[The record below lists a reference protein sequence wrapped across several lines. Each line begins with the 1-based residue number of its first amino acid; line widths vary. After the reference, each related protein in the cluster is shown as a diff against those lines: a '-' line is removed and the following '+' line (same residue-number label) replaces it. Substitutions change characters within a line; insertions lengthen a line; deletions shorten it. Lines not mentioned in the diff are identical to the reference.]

1 MKGYRFIPRNCEI
14 NTMGQS
20 PLYRVSQLMMF
31 KSLFLVMLMI
41 TMSLSAAIVQTVP
54 SSSSNEDTPPNYS
67 ISISYDSFALDFL
80 DLDPMDWFSEEG
92 PTHLE
97 SHTEPMATSGRSAP
111 TISYSPSTFNLVIDT
126 AMSVQTP
133 TVSGT
138 VTSWSI
144 SPSLP
149 SGLTL
154 SNTDGSISGTPTV
167 TSTSTTYTVTASN
180 SAGSDTATVTI
191 TVTEQLPVIV
201 YSPNTFT
208 LSVGTAMTAV
218 SPTSYAGTVDSYAI
232 SPSLPSGL
240 SLDTTTGELSGTP
253 SAVSASTSY
262 TVTATNTA
270 GSDTATLTIVV
281 NDVAPS
287 SITYSPNSFTLTK
300 GTAMTTTTPTTTGGT
315 VTTWSVSPSLPAGL
329 SLASSDG
336 AISGTP
342 TAVSS
347 SATYTITGTNTGGS
361 TSTTVTIQVN
371 DVAPIITYPS
381 SSITLTKGTAMTSQV
396 PTSSGGTVI
405 SWSVSPTLP
414 AGITLTSS
422 DGTISGTP
430 TSVTPSA
437 TYTITA
443 TNSGGTDTATI
454 TIVVNDIQPL
464 IGYSPSSLTL
474 TKGSAMSTASPT
486 LFGTG
491 QVDSWSVS
499 PSLPAG
505 ISLDT
510 STGDISGTPTA
521 ITASASYTITA
532 TNTGGSDTATLT
544 IVVNDISPII
554 NYATTSYTLT
564 KDIAM
569 TTSTPTTSGGAVT
582 AWSVSPTLPSGLSLD
597 SSTGAIS
604 GTPDTVTASGT
615 YTVTAS
621 NTGGSDSVILT
632 IEVVDE
638 APSSLS
644 YSPNSFTLTKGTAM
658 TAVTPTA
665 NGGTITSWSVSP
677 SLPSGLSIDSST
689 GEISGTPT
697 AVASSAAYTIT
708 ASNSGGSDTA
718 TVTIVVND
726 IAPSSITYSP
736 NSHTLTKGTAMT
748 TVTPTVSGGTPTS
761 WAVSP
766 SLPAGLAIDSST
778 GAISGTPT
786 AVTTSATYTI
796 TASNTG
802 GSDTATVTIVVND
815 VAPSSLA
822 YGSNSFTLTKGT
834 AMTTTT
840 PTYNGGTVTSWGIT
854 LGLPAGL
861 NFDFSTGVLSGTP
874 TAVTSSTSVTITA
887 TNSGGSTTATVSI
900 VVNDVAPSSLTYSPN
915 SFTLTKGTA
924 MTSVTPTVSGGTI
937 TSWSVSPSLPVGLSL
952 DGSTG
957 EISGTPT
964 AITSSA
970 SYTITASNTGGSD
983 TATVTIVVN
992 DVAPSSLA
1000 YSPNS
1005 FTLTK
1010 GTAMTTTTPTVSGGT
1025 ITSWSVS
1032 PSLPVGLS
1040 LDSSTGA
1047 ISGTPT
1053 AVTTSATY
1061 TITASNTGGS
1071 DTATVTIVVNDV
1083 APSSL
1088 AYSPNSFTLTKG
1100 TAMTTVTP
1108 TVNGGTITSWSV
1120 SPSLPVGLSLDSSTG
1135 AISGTPTAVTTSA
1148 TYTITAGNTG
1158 GSDTAT
1164 VTIVVNDI
1172 TPSVSYSPS
1181 TFTLTKGTTMTTAT
1195 PTSSG
1200 GTVTTWSVSP
1210 SLPAGLAIDASTGAI
1225 SGTPTAV
1232 TSSASYTITATNTGG
1247 SDTASI
1253 TIVVNDVTPTISY
1266 STSSFALTKGTAM
1279 TTVTPSSS
1287 GGEVTSWSISPSLPA
1302 GLALDSSTGALSGT
1316 PTAITSSATYTV
1328 TASNTGG
1335 SDTAV
1340 LTIVVN
1346 DVAPS
1351 SLTYSPNSFTLT
1363 KGTAMTTVTPT
1374 VNGGTITSW
1383 SVSPSLPSGLSF
1395 DSSTGA
1401 ISGTPNA
1408 VTTSASYTVTASNT
1422 GGSDTATV
1430 TIVVN
1435 DVIPSS
1441 LAYSPSS
1448 FTLTKGTAMTTVTP
1462 TVNGGTITSWSVSP
1476 SLPAGLSLDSSNG
1489 AISGTPT
1496 AVTTSATYTITASNT
1511 GGSDTADV
1519 TIVVNDVAP
1528 SSLTYSPNSFTL
1540 TTGTAMTTTTPTFN
1554 GGTVTS
1560 WSVSPGLPAGLSLD
1574 SSTGA
1579 ISGTPTAITSSTS
1592 YTITASNTGG
1602 SDTATVTIVVND
1614 VAPSSLAYSPSS
1626 FTLTKGTAMTTVT
1639 PTSSGGTITSWSV
1652 SPSLP
1657 AGLSID
1663 SSTGAISGT
1672 PTAVTTS
1679 ASYTITAGNTGGSD
1693 TATVTIV
1700 VNDVAPSSIAYSQS
1714 SFSLTKGT
1722 TMTTATPTSSGGT
1735 ITSWSVSPSLP
1746 AGLALDSSTGAI
1758 SGTPSAVTS
1767 SASYTIT
1774 GSNTGGSDSVSVTI
1788 VVNDVAPSSLSY
1800 SPNSFTLT
1808 KGTAMTTVTP
1818 TTSGGPVTS
1827 WSVSPSLPAGLAMD
1841 SSTGTI
1847 SGTPTAVTSS
1857 ASYTVTATNTGGSD
1871 TATLTIVVN
1880 DVAPSS
1886 LTYSPNSFTLTKGTA
1901 MTTVTPSITGGTVT
1915 SWSVSP
1921 SFPAGLSLDS
1931 STGAISGTP
1940 TAVSS
1945 SATYTVTASNTGG
1958 SDTATLTITVND
1970 IAPSTIAYSPSTFTL
1985 TKGTAMTTTTP
1996 TSSGGTITSWSVSPS
2011 LPAGLAL
2018 DSSTGAISGTPTAVT
2033 SSSTYTVTGTNTGG
2047 SDTATVTIVVNDVA
2061 PSSLSYSQS
2070 SYSLTKGT
2078 TMTTATPTANGGAI
2092 TSWSVS
2098 PSLPAGLSL
2107 DSSTGAISGTPTAV
2121 TTSATYT
2128 ITASNTGGSDSASI
2142 TIVVNDV
2149 TPSSLA
2155 YSPSSFT
2162 LTKGTAMTTVTPT
2175 VNGGTITSWSV
2186 SPSLP
2191 AGLSLDSS
2199 TGAISGTPTAIS
2211 TSASYTVTASNTG
2224 GSDTATVTIVVND
2237 VTPSS
2242 LAYSPS
2248 SFSLTKGTAMTT
2260 VTPTVNGGTIT
2271 SWSVSPSLPAGL
2283 SLDASTGAIS
2293 GTPTAITSSASYTI
2307 TASNT
2312 GGSDTATVTIVVN
2325 DVAPSG
2331 LSYSPNSFTLTK
2343 GTSMTT
2349 ATPTVS
2355 GGPITSWSV
2364 SPSLPAGL
2372 SLDSSTGAI
2381 SGTPTAVTTS
2391 ASYTITASNT
2401 GGSDTASVTIVVNDV
2416 APSSLS
2422 YSQSSFSLTKGTAMT
2437 TITPTA
2443 NGGTI
2448 TSWSVSPSLPAGLAL
2463 DSSTG
2468 AIGGTPTAVTTSAT
2482 YTITA
2487 SNTGGSDTATV
2498 TIVVNDVAPSSL
2510 TYSPSSFSLTKGTA
2524 MTTTTPTVSGGT
2536 ITSWSVS
2543 PSLPAGLSL
2552 DSSTGAISGT
2562 PTAVTSS
2569 ASYTITA
2576 SNTGGSDT
2584 ATVTIVIN
2592 DVAPSS
2598 LAYSPSS
2605 FTLTKGSAMT
2615 TVTPTVNGG
2624 TITSWSV
2631 SPSLPAGLSLD
2642 SSTGA
2647 ISGTP
2652 SAITS
2657 SATYTITA
2665 SNTGGSDTATVT
2677 IVVNDV
2683 APSSLAYSP
2692 NSFTLTK
2699 GTTMTTVTPTV
2710 SGGPITSW
2718 SVSPSLPAGLSLD
2731 ASSGDIFGTP
2741 TTVTSSATYTVTAAN
2756 TGGSDT
2762 ATVTIAVNDVA
2773 PSSLAYSPNSFILT
2787 KGTGM
2792 TTVTPTVNGGT
2803 ITSWSVSPSLPA
2815 GLALDSSTGA
2825 ISGTPTVVTS
2835 STLYTITAGNTGGSD
2850 TATVTIVVND
2860 IAPSISY
2867 SPSTFTLTKGTAM
2880 TTATPTSTGG
2890 TVTGWMVSPGL
2901 PAGLAIDSS
2910 TGAISGTPTAVSTSA
2925 SYTIT
2930 AGNTGGSDTATVTII
2945 VNDVAPSSLTYSPN
2959 SFTLTKDSAMTP
2971 VTPTVSGGTI
2981 TTWSVSPSLPAG
2993 LALDSSTG
3001 AISGT
3006 PTAITSSAS
3015 YTITASNTGGS
3026 DTASVTIVVN
3036 DVAPSSLTYSPNSFT
3051 LTKGTA
3057 MTTTTPTAS
3066 GGTITSWSVSPSLP
3080 AGLSLDSSTGA
3091 ISGTPTAV
3099 TPSASYTVTASNT
3112 GGSDTAVLTIV
3123 VNDVAP
3129 NSIAYSQ
3136 SSFSLTKGT
3145 AMTTATPTSSG
3156 GTITSWSVSP
3166 SLPAGLSLDSST
3178 GAISGTPTAVA
3189 SSAAYTITASNT
3201 GGSDTTTVTI
3211 VVNDV
3216 TPNVSYSPSS
3226 FSLTKGTAMTTA
3238 TPTSTG
3244 GTVTSWSTSP
3254 SLPAGLALDS
3264 STGAISGTPTAVTTS
3279 ASYTI
3284 TATNTGGSDT
3294 VTVTIVVNDVAP
3306 SSLTYSPSTFS
3317 LTKGTAMTTATPTV
3331 NGGTITSWSI
3341 SPSLPAGLSL
3351 DSSTG
3356 AISGT
3361 PTAITASAAY
3371 TITASNTG
3379 GSDTATV
3386 TIVVNDVAPSSLT
3399 YSPTSFTL
3407 TKGTTMTT
3415 ATPTVSGGPITSWSV
3430 SPSLPAGLSLD
3441 SSTGAISGTP
3451 TAVTTSATYTITA
3464 SNTGGSDTATLT
3476 IVVNDIAPSSLA
3488 YSPNSFTLTKGTSM
3502 TTVTPTVSGGSITS
3516 WSISPSLPAGL
3527 SLDSSNGAISG
3538 TPTAVTTSA
3547 TYTITASN
3555 TGGSDTATVTIE
3567 VNDIAPTSL
3576 AYSPNSFTLTKG
3588 IVMST
3593 VTPTTTGGTV
3603 TSWTVS
3609 PSLPAGLVID
3619 GSTGAISGT
3628 PTAITSSNVYTI
3640 TGTNTGGSATASV
3653 TIVVNDVAPSS
3664 VTYTPSSLTLTNGTA
3679 MTTVTPT
3686 ASGGPVT
3693 SWSISPTVPAG
3704 LNFDTSN
3711 GAISGTPTS
3720 VTSAATYTVTA
3731 TNTGGSATA
3740 TLTIQVNVAP
3750 PSSIVYTPSSLTLTK
3765 GTTMTTVTPTASGG
3779 PATSWSVT
3787 PSLPAGLAI
3796 SGTTGAISGTP
3807 TAVTSSGTYTVT
3819 ASNAGGSD
3827 TVTITIQV
3835 NDVAPSSIAYAP
3847 SSLTLTKGTTMSTI
3861 TPTSAGGTVTSWS
3874 VSPSLPAGLSFSTS
3888 TGAISGTPTAVSS
3901 TATYTVTAS
3910 NTGGSSTATV
3920 TILVNDA
3927 APSSVTY
3934 SPSSFTLTKGVAMTT
3949 VTPTASGGTATSWSI
3964 SPTLP
3969 TGLSFSTTDGAISG
3983 TPGAVSSSATYT
3995 ITATNAGGSGTA
4007 TVTIQVNDVAPSA
4020 VTYTPNSL
4028 TLTNGTAMTSVTPTS
4043 SGGTVTSWS
4052 VSPSL
4057 PAGLSL
4063 DTSTGTISG
4072 TPTAISSSAS
4082 YTVTATNTGGSATAI
4097 VTIQVN
4103 MAPPSSITY
4112 SPSSITLVKDV
4123 AMTTVTPT
4131 ASGGPVAAWTIS
4143 PTLPAG
4149 LSISSSTGAISGTP
4163 TAITSSAQYTI
4174 TATNAGGSG
4183 TATVTIVVNDVAP
4196 SSVTYSPSFLTL
4208 SKDSTMTTITPTSS
4222 GGAVTSWAISS
4233 TLPAGLAFSTST
4245 GAISGTPTA
4254 TANVTTYTVTASNS
4268 GGSATATVTI
4278 IVNDAAPSSV
4288 TYTPSSFTLTK
4299 GTAMTTATPT
4309 ASGGAVTSWSISPS
4323 LPAGLTLNTS
4333 TGAISGTPTAVS
4345 SSTPYTVTA
4354 TNAGG
4359 SDTATVTI
4367 QVNDVSPY
4375 AVSYSGSPFTLT
4387 KGTAMTTA
4395 TPSAS
4400 GGTVTSW
4407 SIAPSLPAGLTFS
4420 TSTGEISGTPTAVSS
4435 SSTYTVTATNT
4446 GGSAT
4451 ASLTIVVNDVIPSS
4465 IVYSG
4470 TPFNLTKDTA
4480 MTTATPTSSGGPVTS
4495 WSISPAVPAGLS
4507 FSTSTG
4513 EISGTPTAVSTS
4525 TSYTVTASNTGGSAT
4540 TTITIL
4546 VNDAPPASVA
4556 YSGSPFTLTK
4566 GIAMTTATPSVS
4578 GGTVTTWSVSPSL
4591 PVGLSL
4597 DSSTGAISGTPTAIT
4612 SSANYTITA
4621 SNAGGSDSTTVVIAV
4636 NDVAPS
4642 SITYTP
4648 SSLGLTKDVTMSA
4661 VTPTAS
4667 GGPVTSWSISP
4678 SLPAGLSFSNSTGT
4692 ISGTPTALT
4701 SSSFYTVTASNTGG
4715 SATAIIAIQVNV
4727 AAPSSISYS
4736 PSSITLVKGAPMSTV
4751 TPTASGGPVA
4761 SWSISP
4767 ALPAGLTLNTTTGA
4781 ISGTPS
4787 VVSPS
4792 TSYTVTASNAGGSGT
4807 ATVTIQV
4814 NDLAPSSV
4822 AYSPSF
4828 LTLAKDSAMTTATP
4842 TSSGGTVVSWSISPS
4857 LPSGISL
4864 DSSTG
4869 AISGTPTTVSNVT
4882 TYTVTATNSGGSAT
4896 ATITILIT
4904 DAAPSSVTYN
4914 PSSFTLTKGTAMTT
4928 ATPTA
4933 SGGAVTSWSISPSLP
4948 AGLTLNTSTGAIS
4961 GTPTA
4966 VSSSTP
4972 YTVTATNAGGSDTAT
4987 VTIQV
4992 NDVSPYAVSYSGS
5005 PFTLTKGTAMTTATP
5020 SASGGTVTLWSITP
5034 SLPAGLTFSTSTG
5047 EISGTPTAV
5056 SSSTTYTVTAN
5067 NTGGSATA
5075 SLTIV
5080 VNDVIPS
5087 SIVYSGTPFNL
5098 TKDTAMTTDT
5108 PTVNGGTITS
5118 WSISPSLPAGLTFSA
5133 STGAIS
5139 GTPTAVSASASYT
5152 VTATNSGGSA
5162 TTTITMIV
5170 NDAPPTS
5177 LSYGVTTLTLTKN
5190 VTMTTITPTANGG
5203 TITSWSV
5210 SPTLPVGLS
5219 FDTSTGAISGT
5230 PTGINASATYTIT
5243 ASNAG
5248 GSDSVALVI
5257 AVNDVSPSSV
5267 SYTPNSFTLQKGS
5280 VMSSAIPTASGGA
5293 VTSWSVSPSLPS
5305 GLSLDVSTGTISGT
5319 PTAITSSATYTVTAS
5334 NSGGSATA
5342 TVTIEVTDAAPSSIT
5357 YSPSSSTLTVNVAM
5371 TTITPTSS
5379 GGTITS
5385 WSITPS
5391 LPTGLS
5397 FDTSTGAISG
5407 TPTAVSNYTT
5417 YTVTAS
5423 NAGGSDTAT
5432 VTIEVNDIAPSS
5444 VNYTP
5449 SSLTLAK
5456 DSAMS
5461 TLTPTSSGGTVTNW
5475 SITPSLP
5482 AGLSLDNS
5490 TGAISG
5496 TPTALSNS
5504 TSYTVTA
5511 TNSGGSATATVTIT
5525 VIEAAPAG
5533 VTYNPSSLTLQKDSM
5548 MPTIT
5553 PTASGGAVASWSVS
5567 PNLPAGLTLNTSTGE
5582 ISGTPTAVTP
5592 LTIYTVT
5599 ASNAGGSNST
5609 TLTLQVNDIVP
5620 TIEYLTND
5628 LALTNNT
5635 ASSDLPTS
5643 PTTTGNGV
5651 IVTWGVSPSLPAGLA
5666 LDSATGEISGTP
5678 TELLTRTMFT
5688 ITGTNSGGSATAY
5701 INITVVDETPSIE
5714 YLQNDLT
5721 LTNNTASIDL
5731 PLAPTLNG
5739 SGTYIS
5745 WTINPSL
5752 PAGLVFDASTGV
5764 ISGTPTELL
5773 TRSMFLITGT
5783 NSGGTESAYLNITVV
5798 DQLASIAYSP
5808 DDLVL
5813 TNSTASS
5820 DLPLSPTVSGSG
5832 EVLSWAINPS
5842 LPTGLAFDTASGDI
5856 TGTPTEIITRTMFV
5870 ITGTNSGGTMV
5881 AYLNITVLDSV
5892 PVFEYAPSDVELL
5905 NNSSVLSMTP
5915 ISTGGNV
5922 LEWAITPELSAG
5934 LVFDNTTGE
5943 ITGTPVEL
5951 SGRTMYMITA
5961 SNDDGSSS
5969 AFVNITVQDVVYET
5983 SSGPVYMLNGTAID
5997 PVAPVSTIRD
6007 SQYEIHPSLPAGLM
6021 LGETNGTIYGVP
6033 TETMPLTDFTI
6044 YANSTLFNSSFTL
6057 AIEVLDDTDGDGQPD
6072 ELPED
6077 YTGDLIVDT
6086 DDDND
6091 GVSDSQEMNC
6101 LSDPLDSES
6110 QPIDLDGDSICD
6122 ALDSDID
6129 GDGIANTD
6137 EIDTSQDSA
6146 DSDGDGICDG
6156 PLAPALPVEVC
6167 TAGPDAFP
6175 NDPAASVDTDGDGM
6189 PDELIEG
6196 VETNLTID
6204 EDDDGDGWS
6213 DTAEVACG
6221 TNSKN
6226 GASVPLDGD
6235 DDQICDALDTKTL
6248 SYALNGTEANTFE
6261 AVINQT
6267 GFVILPNL
6275 TGMEEG
6281 TWSIVPALP
6290 DGLEFGG
6297 GMARSAETGII
6308 YGVPTTTSPMT
6319 NYTIFAN
6326 NSQTGTVFTFSMAVL
6341 SDSDGD
6347 GLPDGPSVT
6356 GLEVDQDDDGDGVLD
6371 ELEIKCGSDPNNVSD
6386 AADVDESGN
6395 CVVAGSSEDNEDDG
6409 LFPYWCCFPIILL
6422 LLLLLLFLFYKRR
6435 DKVELF
6441 GPEPEHTTSEPNFA
6455 SGTGTQDDPFVLK
6468 PVKALKAGTIATT
6481 KEEILITDMTP
6492 EIQVNLLD
6500 LAEDTNDKRFMMS
6513 EVGPSEMEPNYVL
6526 SADDE
6531 GSLRLR
6537 LVFDDSE
6544 NPSYEGVKY
6553 QGLVKLGKA
6562 SVYFSWSVAVKEDK
6576 RKMNQIR
6583 KEQEAEAKAAKEA
6596 EAKAAKEVDAK
6607 VTKKAKETTSDKE
6620 ETLDKAEIIAE
6631 ATGRSVEAIVEDLE
6645 DDGIVNLSN
6654 ETDEKAEA
6662 DAKATKVAKAKAEA
6676 DAKAAKE
6683 AKAKAEAD
6691 AKAAKEAKAKA
6702 EADAKAA
6709 KDVKAKAEAD
6719 AKAAKEK
6726 AAKEAEKEAKA
6737 KADAEAK
6744 AAATKKA
6751 EKKPVTKEVK
6761 KQEELKRVK
6770 SRAKTID
6777 FKTLGEAT
6785 KSTLKTEVK
6794 KGASTLEVANA
6805 SEFADAGTA
6814 AITDEKGR
6822 SIITWTGKDGNAL
6835 TGVKGVTRVF
6845 GTASIVMVKDDLQV
6859 IKGIGP
6865 FIEEKLNALGITT
6878 YRQIANMDAKLETQ
6892 VNEAIEFFPGRVKRD
6907 QWANQA
6913 KILLGED
6920 VKLDEKALQQA
6931 EELERI
6937 SKKAESIDFATLG
6950 VATLDQKDELQTI
6963 KGIGPFI
6970 EEKLN
6975 ALGIYTFEQVGNM
6988 TSEIET
6994 QVNKAIEFFPGRV
7007 KRDEWAKQARELH
7020 KTKK

>member
-1 MKGYRFIPRNCEI
+1 
-14 NTMGQS
+14 MGQM
-20 PLYRVSQLMMF
+20 PLYRAPLSMTL
-31 KSLFLVMLMI
+31 KSLFLVVLMI
-41 TMSLSAAIVQTVP
+41 TMSLSAAIVQTAP
-54 SSSSNEDTPPNYS
+54 STPTSEDTSPNYS

-80 DLDPMDWFSEEG
+80 DLNPMDWFSEEG
-92 PTHLE
+92 TSQLE
-97 SHTEPMATSGRSAP
+97 SRPQPMATSGRSAP
-111 TISYSPSTFNLVIDT
+111 TISYSPSTFNLVLDT

-138 VTSWSI
+138 VTSWSV

-149 SGLTL
+149 SGLAL

-167 TSTSTTYTVTASN
+167 TSSSTSYTVTASN
-180 SAGSDTATVTI
+180 SGGSDTATITI

-218 SPTSYAGTVDSYAI
+218 SPTSYAGDVDSYAI

-240 SLDTTTGELSGTP
+240 SLDTSTGELSGTP
-253 SAVSASTSY
+253 SAVSSSTSY

-270 GSDTATLTIVV
+270 GTDTATLTIVV

-315 VTTWSVSPSLPAGL
+315 VTTWTVSPSLPAGL
-329 SLASSDG
+329 SIASSDG

-347 SATYTITGTNTGGS
+347 SAIYTITGTNTGGS
-361 TSTTVTIQVN
+361 TSTTVTVQVN
-371 DVAPIITYPS
+371 DIAPIITYPS
-381 SSITLTKGTAMTSQV
+381 SSLTLTKGTAMTSQV
-396 PTSSGGTVI
+396 PTSSGGTVV

-414 AGITLTSS
+414 AGITLTSA

-430 TSVTPSA
+430 TAVTSSA

-443 TNSGGTDTATI
+443 TNSGGTDTASI

-464 IGYSPSSLTL
+464 IGYSPSSFTL
-474 TKGSAMSTASPT
+474 TKGTAMSTASPT

-499 PSLPAG
+499 PTLPAG

-510 STGDISGTPTA
+510 STGDISGTPTT
-521 ITASASYTITA
+521 ITTSATYTITA
-532 TNTGGSDTATLT
+532 TNTGGSDTATIT
-544 IVVNDISPII
+544 IVVNDASPII
-554 NYATTSYTLT
+554 SYATTSFTLT

-569 TTSTPTTSGGAVT
+569 TTATPTVSGGSVT
-582 AWSVSPTLPSGLSLD
+582 GWTVSPSLPSGLSID
-597 SSTGAIS
+597 SSTGAVS

-615 YTVTAS
+615 YTVTGS
-621 NTGGSDSVILT
+621 NTGGSDSVVLT
-632 IEVVDE
+632 IEVIDE
-638 APSSLS
+638 APSSLA
-644 YSPNSFTLTKGTAM
+644 YSPNTFTLTKGTAM

-697 AVASSAAYTIT
+697 AVVSSASYTIT

-718 TVTIVVND
+718 SVAIVVND

-748 TVTPTVSGGTPTS
+748 TVTPTFSGGTPTS
-761 WAVSP
+761 WTISP
-766 SLPAGLAIDSST
+766 SLPAGLVIDSSN

-786 AVTTSATYTI
+786 AVTPSATYTV
-796 TASNTG
+796 TATNTG

-840 PTYNGGTVTSWGIT
+840 PTYNGGTVTTWGIT

-861 NFDFSTGVLSGTP
+861 SFDFSTGVLSGTP

-887 TNSGGSTTATVSI
+887 TNSGGSTTATVTI

-924 MTSVTPTVSGGTI
+924 MTEVTPTVSGGTI
-937 TSWSVSPSLPVGLSL
+937 TSWSVSPSLPAGLTL
-952 DGSTG
+952 DSSTG

-983 TATVTIVVN
+983 TASVTIVVN
-992 DVAPSSLA
+992 DIAPSSLS
-1000 YSPNS
+1000 YSPS
-1005 FTLTK
+1005 TFTLTK

-1032 PSLPVGLS
+1032 PTLPAGLS
-1040 LDSSTGA
+1040 LDSTTGA

-1061 TITASNTGGS
+1061 TVTASNTGGS
-1071 DTATVTIVVNDV
+1071 DTADLTIVVNDV

-1108 TVNGGTITSWSV
+1108 TVSGGTITSWTV
-1120 SPSLPVGLSLDSSTG
+1120 SPSLPAGLSIDSSTG

-1148 TYTITAGNTG
+1148 TYTVTATNTG

-1164 VTIVVNDI
+1164 LTIVVNDI
-1172 TPSVSYSPS
+1172 TPSIAYSPS
-1181 TFTLTKGTTMTTAT
+1181 TFTLTKGTAMNAVT
-1195 PTSSG
+1195 PTSTG
-1200 GTVTTWSVSP
+1200 GTVTGWTVSP
-1210 SLPAGLAIDASTGAI
+1210 SLPAGLAIDSSTGVI
-1225 SGTPTAV
+1225 SGNPTAV
-1232 TSSASYTITATNTGG
+1232 TSSASYTITGTNTGG

-1253 TIVVNDVTPTISY
+1253 TIVVNDVAPSITY
-1266 STSSFALTKGTAM
+1266 SPSSFTLTKGTAM
-1279 TTVTPSSS
+1279 TTTTPANSGGTITSWSVTPSLPS
-1287 GGEVTSWSISPSLPA
+1287 GLSLDA
-1302 GLALDSSTGALSGT
+1302 STGAVSGT
-1316 PTAITSSATYTV
+1316 PSAITSSGTYTV
-1328 TASNTGG
+1328 TADNTGG
-1335 SDTAV
+1335 SDTAT

-1351 SLTYSPNSFTLT
+1351 SLSYSPSTFTLT
-1363 KGTAMTTVTPT
+1363 KDTAMTTTTPT
-1374 VNGGTITSW
+1374 VSGGTITSW
-1383 SVSPSLPSGLSF
+1383 SVSPTLPAGLSL
-1395 DSSTGA
+1395 DSTTGA
-1401 ISGTPNA
+1401 ISGTPTA
-1408 VTTSASYTVTASNT
+1408 VTTSATYTVTATNT
-1422 GGSDTATV
+1422 GGSDTATL

-1448 FTLTKGTAMTTVTP
+1448 FTLTKDTAMTTVTP
-1462 TVNGGTITSWSVSP
+1462 TVNGGTITSWSVFP
-1476 SLPAGLSLDSSNG
+1476 SLPAGLSLDASTG
-1489 AISGTPT
+1489 AIGGTPS
-1496 AVTTSATYTITASNT
+1496 AVTSSATYTITASNT

-1528 SSLTYSPNSFTL
+1528 SSLAYSPSSFTL
-1540 TTGTAMTTTTPTFN
+1540 TTGTAMTTTTPTVN
-1554 GGTVTS
+1554 GGTITS
-1560 WSVSPGLPAGLSLD
+1560 WSVSPGLPTGLSLD

-1579 ISGTPTAITSSTS
+1579 ISGTPTAITSSAT
-1592 YTITASNTGG
+1592 YTVTASNTGG

-1614 VAPSSLAYSPSS
+1614 VGPSSLAYSPNS
-1626 FTLTKGTAMTTVT
+1626 FTLTKGTAMTTTT

-1657 AGLSID
+1657 AGLSLD
-1663 SSTGAISGT
+1663 SSSGAISGT
-1672 PTAVTTS
+1672 PSAVTSS
-1679 ASYTITAGNTGGSD
+1679 ASYTITGSNTGGSD

-1700 VNDVAPSSIAYSQS
+1700 VNDVSPSSIAYSQS
-1714 SFSLTKGT
+1714 SFTLTKGT

-1758 SGTPSAVTS
+1758 SGTPTTVTS
-1767 SASYTIT
+1767 SASYTVT
-1774 GSNTGGSDSVSVTI
+1774 GSNTGGSDSVTVTI
-1788 VVNDVAPSSLSY
+1788 VVNDVAPSSLTY
-1800 SPNSFTLT
+1800 SPSSFTLT

-1827 WSVSPSLPAGLAMD
+1827 WSISPSLPAGLAMD

-1847 SGTPTAVTSS
+1847 SGTPTDVTSS

-1871 TATLTIVVN
+1871 TATVTIVVN
-1880 DVAPSS
+1880 DVTPSS
-1886 LTYSPNSFTLTKGTA
+1886 LAYSPNSFTLTKGTA

-1915 SWSVSP
+1915 SWSASP
-1921 SFPAGLSLDS
+1921 TLPTGLILDS

-1945 SATYTVTASNTGG
+1945 LTSYTITATNTGG
-1958 SDTATLTITVND
+1958 SDTATVTITVND

-1985 TKGTAMTTTTP
+1985 TKGTAMTTATP

-2011 LPAGLAL
+2011 LPAGLSL
-2018 DSSTGAISGTPTAVT
+2018 DSSTGAISGTPSAVT
-2033 SSSTYTVTGTNTGG
+2033 SSASYTVTGTNTGG

-2070 SYSLTKGT
+2070 SFSLTKGT
-2078 TMTTATPTANGGAI
+2078 TMTTATPTANGGTI

-2121 TTSATYT
+2121 TSSATYT
-2128 ITASNTGGSDSASI
+2128 VTASNTGGSDTASI

-2211 TSASYTVTASNTG
+2211 SSASYTVTASNTG

-2237 VTPSS
+2237 VAPSS

-2349 ATPTVS
+2349 TTPTVS
-2355 GGPITSWSV
+2355 GGPITSWTV
-2364 SPSLPAGL
+2364 SASLPAGL
-2372 SLDSSTGAI
+2372 SLDSTTGAI

-2391 ASYTITASNT
+2391 GTYTITATNT
-2401 GGSDTASVTIVVNDV
+2401 GGSDTATITIVVNDV

-2448 TSWSVSPSLPAGLAL
+2448 TSWSVSPSLPAGLSL
-2463 DSSTG
+2463 DASTG
-2468 AIGGTPTAVTTSAT
+2468 AIGGTPTAVTTSAI

-2487 SNTGGSDTATV
+2487 GNTGGSDTATV

-2510 TYSPSSFSLTKGTA
+2510 TYSPSSFTLTKGTAMTTATPTVNGGTITSWSVSPSLPAGLSLDSSTGAISGTPSIVTTSASYTITASNTGGSDTATVTIVVNDVAPSSLAYSPSSFTLTKGTAMTTVTPTVNGGTITSWSVSPSLPAGLSLDASTGAISGTPTAITSSASYTITASNTGGSDTESVTIVVNDVAPSSLAYSPSSFTLTTGTAMTTATPTVSGGPVTTWSVSPSLPAGLSLDASTGAISGTPTAVTSSATYTVTAGNTGGSDTATVTIAVNDVAPSSLAYSPNSFTLTKGTGMTTVTPTVNGGTITSWSVSPTLPAGLALDSTTGAISGTPTTVTSSTLYTITASNTGGSDTATVTIVVNDITPSISYSPSTFTLSKGTAMTAATPTSTAGTVTSWTVSPGLPAGLAIDSSTGVISGTPTTVTSSASYTITGTNTGGSDTASVTIIVNDVAPSSLTYSPNSFTLTKDSAMTAVTPSASGGTITSWSVSPSLPAGLSLDSSTGEISGTPTAITSSASYTITASNTGGSDTATLTIVVNDVAPSSLTYSPNSFTLTKGTA
-2524 MTTTTPTVSGGT
+2524 MTTTTPSASGGT

-2569 ASYTITA
+2569 ASYT
-2576 SNTGGSDT
+2576 
-2584 ATVTIVIN
+2584 
-2592 DVAPSS
+2592 
-2598 LAYSPSS
+2598 
-2605 FTLTKGSAMT
+2605 
-2615 TVTPTVNGG
+2615 
-2624 TITSWSV
+2624 
-2631 SPSLPAGLSLD
+2631 
-2642 SSTGA
+2642 
-2647 ISGTP
+2647 
-2652 SAITS
+2652 
-2657 SATYTITA
+2657 
-2665 SNTGGSDTATVT
+2665 
-2677 IVVNDV
+2677 
-2683 APSSLAYSP
+2683 
-2692 NSFTLTK
+2692 
-2699 GTTMTTVTPTV
+2699 
-2710 SGGPITSW
+2710 
-2718 SVSPSLPAGLSLD
+2718 
-2731 ASSGDIFGTP
+2731 
-2741 TTVTSSATYTVTAAN
+2741 VTAE
-2756 TGGSDT
+2756 
-2762 ATVTIAVNDVA
+2762 
-2773 PSSLAYSPNSFILT
+2773 
-2787 KGTGM
+2787 
-2792 TTVTPTVNGGT
+2792 
-2803 ITSWSVSPSLPA
+2803 
-2815 GLALDSSTGA
+2815 
-2825 ISGTPTVVTS
+2825 
-2835 STLYTITAGNTGGSD
+2835 
-2850 TATVTIVVND
+2850 
-2860 IAPSISY
+2860 
-2867 SPSTFTLTKGTAM
+2867 
-2880 TTATPTSTGG
+2880 
-2890 TVTGWMVSPGL
+2890 
-2901 PAGLAIDSS
+2901 
-2910 TGAISGTPTAVSTSA
+2910 
-2925 SYTIT
+2925 
-2930 AGNTGGSDTATVTII
+2930 
-2945 VNDVAPSSLTYSPN
+2945 
-2959 SFTLTKDSAMTP
+2959 
-2971 VTPTVSGGTI
+2971 
-2981 TTWSVSPSLPAG
+2981 
-2993 LALDSSTG
+2993 
-3001 AISGT
+3001 
-3006 PTAITSSAS
+3006 
-3015 YTITASNTGGS
+3015 
-3026 DTASVTIVVN
+3026 
-3036 DVAPSSLTYSPNSFT
+3036 
-3051 LTKGTA
+3051 
-3057 MTTTTPTAS
+3057 
-3066 GGTITSWSVSPSLP
+3066 
-3080 AGLSLDSSTGA
+3080 
-3091 ISGTPTAV
+3091 
-3099 TPSASYTVTASNT
+3099 NT

-3129 NSIAYSQ
+3129 SSIAYSQ

-3145 AMTTATPTSSG
+3145 TMTTATPTSSG

-3216 TPNVSYSPSS
+3216 TPSISYSPSS
-3226 FSLTKGTAMTTA
+3226 FSLTKNTAMTTA

-3351 DSSTG
+3351 DASTG
-3356 AISGT
+3356 SISGT
-3361 PTAITASAAY
+3361 PTAITASAVY
-3371 TITASNTG
+3371 TVTASNTG

-3386 TIVVNDVAPSSLT
+3386 TIVVDDVAPSSLA
-3399 YSPTSFTL
+3399 YSQTSFTL
-3407 TKGTTMTT
+3407 TKDTTMTT

-3451 TAVTTSATYTITA
+3451 TAVTTSASYTVTA

-3502 TTVTPTVSGGSITS
+3502 TTVTPTVSGGTITS
-3516 WSISPSLPAGL
+3516 WSASPSLPVGL
-3527 SLDSSNGAISG
+3527 SLDSSTGAISG
-3538 TPTAVTTSA
+3538 TPTAVTSSA

-3555 TGGSDTATVTIE
+3555 TGGSDAATVTIE
-3567 VNDIAPTSL
+3567 VNDVAPTSI

-3588 IVMST
+3588 TAMTT
-3593 VTPTTTGGTV
+3593 VTPTSTGGTV

-3628 PTAITSSNVYTI
+3628 PTAITASTSYTI
-3640 TGTNTGGSATASV
+3640 TGTNTGGSVTASI
-3653 TIVVNDVAPSS
+3653 TIVVNDVAPST
-3664 VTYTPSSLTLTNGTA
+3664 VTYPSSSLTLTNGTA

-3693 SWSISPTVPAG
+3693 SWSVSPTLPVG
-3704 LNFDTSN
+3704 LSLDSST
-3711 GAISGTPTS
+3711 GAISGTPTL
-3720 VTSAATYTVTA
+3720 VTSAAAYTVTA
-3731 TNTGGSATA
+3731 TNTGGSATS

-3750 PSSIVYTPSSLTLTK
+3750 PSSIAYSGSPFTLTK
-3765 GTTMTTVTPTASGG
+3765 GIAMTAVTPTTSGG
-3779 PATSWSVT
+3779 PVTSWSVT
-3787 PSLPAGLAI
+3787 PSLPAGLSI
-3796 SGTTGAISGTP
+3796 SNTDGAISGTP

-3819 ASNAGGSD
+3819 ASNGGGSD

-3835 NDVAPSSIAYAP
+3835 NDATPSSVAYSP
-3847 SSLTLTKGTTMSTI
+3847 SSLTLTKGTTMSTV
-3861 TPTSAGGTVTSWS
+3861 TPTSAGGAVTSWS
-3874 VSPSLPAGLSFSTS
+3874 VSPTLPAGLTFSTS

-3901 TATYTVTAS
+3901 TSTYTITAT
-3910 NTGGSSTATV
+3910 NTGGSATATV

-3949 VTPTASGGTATSWSI
+3949 VTPTANGGTATSWSI

-3969 TGLSFSTTDGAISG
+3969 TGLSFSTSDGAISG
-3983 TPGAVSSSATYT
+3983 TPGAVSSSTTYT
-3995 ITATNAGGSGTA
+3995 VTATNAGGSGTT

-4020 VTYTPNSL
+4020 VTYTPNSF

-4057 PAGLSL
+4057 PAGISL
-4063 DTSTGTISG
+4063 DTSTGAISG
-4072 TPTAISSSAS
+4072 TPTEISSSAS

-4112 SPSSITLVKDV
+4112 NPSSITLVKDV
-4123 AMTTVTPT
+4123 AMTSVTPT
-4131 ASGGPVAAWTIS
+4131 TSGGPVAAWTIS

-4163 TAITSSAQYTI
+4163 TAITSSGTYTV

-4183 TATVTIVVNDVAP
+4183 TATLTIVVNDVAP

-4208 SKDSTMTTITPTSS
+4208 SKDSAMTTVTPTSS
-4222 GGAVTSWAISS
+4222 GGAVTSWSISS
-4233 TLPAGLAFSTST
+4233 TLPAGLSFSTST

-4278 IVNDAAPSSV
+4278 IVNDAAPSSIS
-4288 TYTPSSFTLTK
+4288 YTPSSFTLTK
-4299 GTAMTTATPT
+4299 GTAMTTATPS
-4309 ASGGAVTSWSISPS
+4309 ASGGDVTSWSISPT
-4323 LPAGLTLNTS
+4323 LPAGLSFSTS
-4333 TGAISGTPTAVS
+4333 NGSISGTPTAVDA
-4345 SSTPYTVTA
+4345 STSYTVTA

-4359 SDTATVTI
+4359 SGTATVNI
-4367 QVNDVSPY
+4367 VVNDVSPY
-4375 AVSYSGSPFTLT
+4375 SVSYSGTPFTLT

-4395 TPSAS
+4395 TPSAN

-4407 SIAPSLPAGLTFS
+4407 SITPALPAGLTFS
-4420 TSTGEISGTPTAVSS
+4420 TSTGAISGTPTAIA
-4435 SSTYTVTATNT
+4435 SSTSYTVYANNT

-4451 ASLTIVVNDVIPSS
+4451 ASITIVVNDLIPSS
-4465 IVYSG
+4465 IAYSG
-4470 TPFNLTKDTA
+4470 SPFTLTKDAA
-4480 MTTATPTSSGGPVTS
+4480 MTTATPASSGGAVTS
-4495 WSISPAVPAGLS
+4495 WSISPSVPAGLS

-4513 EISGTPTAVSTS
+4513 EISGTPTAVSSS

-4546 VNDAPPASVA
+4546 VNDAPPTSVA

-4566 GIAMTTATPSVS
+4566 GTTMTTATPSVS
-4578 GGTVTTWSVSPSL
+4578 GGTVTLWSVSPSL
-4591 PVGLSL
+4591 PAGLSL

-4612 SSANYTITA
+4612 SSANYTVTA
-4621 SNAGGSDSTTVVIAV
+4621 SNAGGSDSTIVVIAV

-4642 SITYTP
+4642 SVTYTP
-4648 SSLGLTKDVTMSA
+4648 SSLTLTKDVTMSA

-4678 SLPAGLSFSNSTGT
+4678 SLPAGLSFSTSTGT
-4692 ISGTPTALT
+4692 ISGTPTAIT
-4701 SSSFYTVTASNTGG
+4701 SSSYYTVTASNTGG
-4715 SATAIIAIQVNV
+4715 SATAIVSIQVNV

-4736 PSSITLVKGAPMSTV
+4736 PSSITLAKGVPMSTV
-4751 TPTASGGPVA
+4751 TPTASGGPVT

-4767 ALPAGLTLNTTTGA
+4767 TLPAGLSLNATTGA
-4781 ISGTPS
+4781 ISGTS
-4787 VVSPS
+4787 TVVSSS
-4792 TSYTVTASNAGGSGT
+4792 TSYTVTATNAGGSGT

-4822 AYSPSF
+4822 SYSPGF
-4828 LTLAKDSAMTTATP
+4828 ITLAKNSAMTTATP
-4842 TSSGGTVVSWSISPS
+4842 TSSGGTVVSWSVSPS
-4857 LPSGISL
+4857 LPAGISL

-4869 AISGTPTTVSNVT
+4869 AISGTPTAVSNAT

-4928 ATPTA
+4928 TTPTS

-4948 AGLTLNTSTGAIS
+4948 AGLALDTSTGELS

-4966 VSSSTP
+4966 VSSSTT

-4987 VTIQV
+4987 VTIEI
-4992 NDVSPYAVSYSGS
+4992 NDVSPYSVSYSGS

-5034 SLPAGLTFSTSTG
+5034 TLPAGLAFSTATG
-5047 EISGTPTAV
+5047 EISGTPTAI
-5056 SSSTTYTVTAN
+5056 SSSTTYTVYAN
-5067 NTGGSATA
+5067 NSGGSATA
-5075 SLTIV
+5075 TITMV

-5098 TKDTAMTTDT
+5098 TKGTAMTTDT
-5108 PTVNGGTITS
+5108 PTSSGGTVTS
-5118 WSISPSLPAGLTFSA
+5118 WSITPSLPAGLSFST
-5133 STGAIS
+5133 STGAVS
-5139 GTPTAVSASASYT
+5139 GTPTAVSSSATYT
-5152 VTATNSGGSA
+5152 VTATNTGGSA

-5170 NDAPPTS
+5170 NDAPPTA

-5190 VTMTTITPTANGG
+5190 VTMTTLTPTANGG

-5210 SPTLPVGLS
+5210 SPALPVGLT
-5219 FDTSTGAISGT
+5219 FDTSTGTISGT
-5230 PTGINASATYTIT
+5230 PTGINASANYTIT

-5248 GSDSVALVI
+5248 GSDSVNLLI
-5257 AVNDVSPSSV
+5257 TVNDVAPSSV
-5267 SYTPNSFTLQKGS
+5267 SYTPNSFTLQKD
-5280 VMSSAIPTASGGA
+5280 SAMPSATPIASGGA
-5293 VTSWSVSPSLPS
+5293 VTSWSVSPALPS
-5305 GLSLDVSTGTISGT
+5305 GLSLDASTGTISGT
-5319 PTAITSSATYTVTAS
+5319 PTAITSAATYTVTAS
-5334 NSGGSATA
+5334 NTGGSATA
-5342 TVTIEVTDAAPSSIT
+5342 TVTITVTDAAPSSIV
-5357 YSPSSSTLTVNVAM
+5357 YSPSSSTLILNVAM
-5371 TTITPTSS
+5371 TTITPTAS

-5385 WSITPS
+5385 WSISPS

-5407 TPTAVSNYTT
+5407 TPTAVSISTA

-5432 VTIEVNDIAPSS
+5432 VTIAVNDVAPSS
-5444 VNYTP
+5444 VTYNP
-5449 SSLTLAK
+5449 SSLTLAN
-5456 DSAMS
+5456 DSAMN

-5482 AGLSLDNS
+5482 TGLAFDNS

-5496 TPTALSNS
+5496 TPTALSN
-5504 TSYTVTA
+5504 TTTYTVTA

-5525 VIEAAPAG
+5525 VIVAAPAG

-5553 PTASGGAVASWSVS
+5553 PTASGGEVTSWSIS
-5567 PNLPAGLTLNTSTGE
+5567 PTLPAGLTLNTTTGE

-5592 LTIYTVT
+5592 FGTYTVT

-5609 TLTLQVNDIVP
+5609 TLTLQVNDVVP
-5620 TIEYLTND
+5620 TIDYLTND

-5643 PTTTGNGV
+5643 PTTTGAGV

-5666 LDSATGEISGTP
+5666 FDSATGEITGTP

-5701 INITVVDETPSIE
+5701 INITVVDEVPSIE
-5714 YLQNDLT
+5714 YLQNDLM
-5721 LTNNTASIDL
+5721 LTNNTVSIDL

-5739 SGTYIS
+5739 TGEYIT
-5745 WTINPSL
+5745 WTIDPSL
-5752 PAGLVFDASTGV
+5752 PAGLVFDTSTGI

-5773 TRSMFLITGT
+5773 PRSMFLITGT

-5798 DQLASIAYSP
+5798 DELLTIAYSP

-5813 TNSTASS
+5813 TNSTASN
-5820 DLPLSPTVSGSG
+5820 DLPLSPTLTGSG
-5832 EVLSWAINPS
+5832 EILSWTINPS
-5842 LPTGLAFDTASGDI
+5842 LPAGLTFDTATGDI
-5856 TGTPTEIITRTMFV
+5856 TGTPTEIIVRTMFV
-5870 ITGTNSGGTMV
+5870 ISGTNSGGTMT

-5892 PVFEYAPSDVELL
+5892 PAFEYAPSDVELL
-5905 NNSSVLSMTP
+5905 NNSSVLSMVP

-5922 LEWAITPELSAG
+5922 LEWAISPELSAG
-5934 LVFDNTTGE
+5934 LVFNSTTGE
-5943 ITGTPVEL
+5943 ISGTPIEL
-5951 SGRTMYMITA
+5951 TGRTMYTIIA

-5969 AFVNITVQDVVYET
+5969 AFVNITVQDVVYDT
-5983 SSGPVYMLNGTAID
+5983 SSEPLYMLNGTAIN
-5997 PVAPVSTIRD
+5997 PIAPVSTISD
-6007 SQYEIHPSLPAGLM
+6007 SMYEIHPSLPAGLM

-6033 TETMPLTDFTI
+6033 TEAMPLTEFTV
-6044 YANSTLFNSSFTL
+6044 YANSTLFNSSYNISFV
-6057 AIEVLDDTDGDGQPD
+6057 VLDDTDADGQPD

-6077 YTGDLIVDT
+6077 YTGDLIEDT
-6086 DDDND
+6086 DDDQD
-6091 GVSDSQEMNC
+6091 GISDSEEIQC
-6101 LSDPLDSES
+6101 QSDPLDSES
-6110 QPIDLDGDSICD
+6110 QPIDLDGDTVCD
-6122 ALDSDID
+6122 ALDNDID
-6129 GDGIANTD
+6129 GDGIANAD
-6137 EIDTSQDSA
+6137 EGDTLQDSA

-6156 PLAPALPVEVC
+6156 PLVPALPADAC

-6189 PDELIEG
+6189 PDDLLEG
-6196 VETNLTID
+6196 VETNLSVD
-6204 EDDDGDGWS
+6204 EDDDGDGWL
-6213 DTAEVACG
+6213 DTDEVACG

-6235 DDQICDALDTKTL
+6235 DDQICDALDTKVL

-6281 TWSIVPALP
+6281 TWIIVPALP

-6326 NSQTGTVFTFSMAVL
+6326 NSQTGTLFTFSMAVL
-6341 SDSDGD
+6341 SDTDGD

-6371 ELEIKCGSDPNNVSD
+6371 ELEVKCGSDPNNVSD
-6386 AADVDESGN
+6386 VADVDDSGN
-6395 CVVAGSSEDNEDDG
+6395 CVIAGSTDSSEDDG
-6409 LFPYWCCFPIILL
+6409 LVPYWCCFPIILL
-6422 LLLLLLFLFYKRR
+6422 LLLLLLLLFYKRR
-6435 DKVELF
+6435 EKVELF

-6468 PVKALKAGTIATT
+6468 PVKALKAGTVATT

-6492 EIQVNLLD
+6492 KIQVNLLD
-6500 LAEDTNDKRFMMS
+6500 LAADDNDKRFMMS
-6513 EVGPSEMEPNYVL
+6513 EIGASEMEPGYVL

-6544 NPSYEGVKY
+6544 NPSYAGVNY

-6562 SVYFSWSVAVKEDK
+6562 SVYFSWSVTVKEDK

-6583 KEQEAEAKAAKEA
+6583 KEQEAEEKAAKEA
-6596 EAKAAKEVDAK
+6596 EAKAAKESKTK
-6607 VTKKAKETTSDKE
+6607 VTKESKETTSDQD
-6620 ETLDKAEIIAE
+6620 ETLDKAQIIAD
-6631 ATGRSVEAIVEDLE
+6631 ATGRSVESIVEDME

-6654 ETDEKAEA
+6654 ESNEQAEA
-6662 DAKATKVAKAKAEA
+6662 DAKAAKEAKAKAEADSKAAEKAKVEAEA

-6691 AKAAKEAKAKA
+6691 AKAAEETKAK
-6702 EADAKAA
+6702 
-6709 KDVKAKAEAD
+6709 VEAD
-6719 AKAAKEK
+6719 AKAAKE
-6726 AAKEAEKEAKA
+6726 AKA
-6737 KADAEAK
+6737 KAEEEAK
-6744 AAATKKA
+6744 AAKKKA
-6751 EKKPVTKEVK
+6751 AQEADAAAAAAKKVKNKPATKEVK

-6770 SRAKTID
+6770 SRAETID
-6777 FKTLGEAT
+6777 FKTLGKAT
-6785 KSTLKTEVK
+6785 TSTLKTEVK

-6805 SEFADAGTA
+6805 SDFTESGSA
-6814 AITDEKGR
+6814 AISDEQGR
-6822 SIITWTGKDGNAL
+6822 SIITWTGKNGNAL
-6835 TGVKGVTRVF
+6835 TGVKGVTRIF
-6845 GTASIVMVKDDLQV
+6845 ATASIVTVKDDLQV
-6859 IKGIGP
+6859 IKGVGP

-6950 VATLDQKDELQTI
+6950 VATLDQKDDLQTI

-6988 TSEIET
+6988 TPEIET

-7020 KTKK
+7020 KKK